1 MQVQSVYGN
10 GSIFAFSMKI
20 ENLEPTKYDTTSD
33 ISISCSKSRLSHMN
47 KKKLQQIFVEQDFD
61 SDSNRSL
68 TEKDSSR
75 AGSEPAKKK
84 QFFNSI
90 KQENEKKK
98 SPFLSG
104 FVSVDK
110 VDKGKRLFEI
120 DSPKS
125 SAIDESKIEGRK
137 DPRKYSGSSSSE
149 PSKQSSS
156 TNRSMEISGLG
167 SNPLSNLVSNN
178 SFADVV
184 DKNKF
189 EDNNSKVS

>member
-1 MQVQSVYGN
+1 M
-10 GSIFAFSMKI
+10 
-20 ENLEPTKYDTTSD
+20 
-33 ISISCSKSRLSHMN
+33 
-47 KKKLQQIFVEQDFD
+47 EQDFD

-68 TEKDSSR
+68 TEKESSR

-84 QFFNSI
+84 QYFKSI

-98 SPFLSG
+98 PTCLSN
-104 FVSVDK
+104 FVSVDYDK
-110 VDKGKRLFEI
+110 KGKRNFEL

-149 PSKQSSS
+149 PFQQSSS

-167 SNPLSNLVSNN
+167 SIPISNLVSNN
-178 SFADVV
+178 NSHIDVV